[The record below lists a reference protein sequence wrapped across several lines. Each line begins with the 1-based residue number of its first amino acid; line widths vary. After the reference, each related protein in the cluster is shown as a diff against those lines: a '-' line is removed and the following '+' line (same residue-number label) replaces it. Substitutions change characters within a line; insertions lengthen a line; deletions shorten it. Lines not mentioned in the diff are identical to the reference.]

1 MELPKD
7 YEKRI
12 KNEAM
17 HFSQEAKQAQKN
29 SDKVERGFPIVEAFV
44 EAHKIIRPYLLEH
57 MPHIDTT
64 LYILDYVNKNP
75 VDTKIVSLGCGTG
88 DWEIELIEKAPKK
101 IRMELLEINED
112 VLKYAVDYAV
122 KNNLKLSTIIQDANK
137 LKLEKDSYDFIIV
150 RSSLHHFLKL
160 EHIFTEINNALTTNG
175 KFLVIGEVIGKNGH
189 LLYDETRREVEKI
202 MQILPEKFR
211 YNHNDKKTQSKYP
224 SIDYAKDSFE
234 GIRCEEIYSLLQK
247 YLKPEEQVVFDT
259 ITTLLLD
266 FRFGPNYDLA
276 NEFDNAVLNFI
287 VQMDQY
293 YLKNKILKPV
303 ALWGIY
309 GKK

>member
-1 MELPKD
+1 MEIPKD
-7 YEKRI
+7 YAKRI
-12 KNEAM
+12 KNEAK
-17 HFSQEAKQAQKN
+17 HFSQEAKQAQRS

-44 EAHKIIRPYLLEH
+44 ESHNIIRPFLLEH

-64 LYILDYVNKNP
+64 EYILDYVNKNP
-75 VDTKIVSLGCGTG
+75 EETKIVSLGCGTG

-112 VLKYAVDYAV
+112 VLKYAVDYAA
-122 KNNLKLSTIIQDANK
+122 KNNLKLSTIIQDVNK

-150 RSSLHHFLKL
+150 RSSLHHFLEL
-160 EHIFTEINNALTTNG
+160 EHVFTEINNAIKPNG
-175 KFLVIGEVIGKNGH
+175 KFLVIGEVIGRNGH

-202 MQILPEKFR
+202 MEILPKKFR

-247 YLKPEEQVVFDT
+247 YLKPEEQVAFDT
-259 ITTLLLD
+259 ITTYLLD
-266 FRFGPNYDLA
+266 FRFGPNYDLT
-276 NEFDNAVLNFI
+276 NEYDKAVLNFI

-293 YLKNKILKPV
+293 
-303 ALWGIY
+303 
-309 GKK
+309 